1 MVYEYQERKRH
12 MLRFSKVLDPRHQI
26 ASVRFAE
33 KTSRNIISDDLLC
46 EKNDVPTEKKQAEKD
61 GL

>member
-12 MLRFSKVLDPRHQI
+12 MLRFSKVQDPSHQI

-33 KTSRNIISDDLLC
+33 KKQIEILFRMICYERKTLFRL
-46 EKNDVPTEKKQAEKD
+46 KKQAKKD
-61 GL
+61 EL